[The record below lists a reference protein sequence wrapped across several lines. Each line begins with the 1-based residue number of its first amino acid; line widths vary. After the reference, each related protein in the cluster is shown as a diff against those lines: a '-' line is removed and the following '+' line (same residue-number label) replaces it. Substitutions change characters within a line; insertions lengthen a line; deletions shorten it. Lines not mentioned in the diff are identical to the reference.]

1 MEASKKWRAGR
12 DVFLIDL
19 LCSRPALDASQYI
32 DELNHPKRGGRAGQ
46 YATTCKFQG
55 MVDKDGASMKPDA
68 LKWVPDQQD
77 ELRCAL
83 SSMYIYIYILY

>member
-1 MEASKKWRAGR
+1 MKGRSAGR

-19 LCSRPALDASQYI
+19 LCSRPALDESQYV
-32 DELNHPKRGGRAGQ
+32 DELNPPKRGGRAGQ

-77 ELRCAL
+77 ELRYRMRVKGCTEFNV
-83 SSMYIYIYILY
+83 YIY